1 MLLGLRGPFYRPDGG
16 QDGGGAA
23 GGGAAGGGAPEQ
35 NAPRTFSEDYVR
47 ALRAESAGYRTK
59 LKGVEDQIVAIRKA
73 LGISEGQEVT
83 DWAKVVQEREDA
95 HKKAVA
101 DAQEAGRKLMVRAEV
116 TAQAAAL
123 GIVDADAAFALAD
136 LSKVQVAED
145 GKVSGVKETLEALL
159 TAKPY
164 LKKMATGAGI
174 GAGTNPGE
182 PNSTPNPW
190 AKETFNLTEQ
200 ARLLRENPALAE
212 SMRKAAKTKG

>member
-1 MLLGLRGPFYRPDGG
+1 MLRGLRHPFYAPD
-16 QDGGGAA
+16 DGA
-23 GGGAAGGGAPEQ
+23 GDGGAAGGGAPEQ

-59 LKGVEDQIVAIRKA
+59 LKGGEDQLAAIRKA
-73 LGISEGQEVT
+73 LGVPEGQEIG
-83 DWAKVVQEREDA
+83 DWAKFFQERENA
-95 HKKAVA
+95 HKKAIA
-101 DAQEAGRKLMVRAEV
+101 DAQEAGKKLMVRAEV

-123 GIVDADAAFALAD
+123 GIVDPDAFALAD
-136 LSKVQVAED
+136 LSKVQVADD
-145 GKVSGVKETLEALL
+145 GKVSGVKETLEALVA
-159 TAKPY
+159 AKPY
-164 LKKMATGAGI
+164 LKKAATGAAI

-212 SMRKAAKTKG
+212 TMRRAAKAKG

>member
-1 MLLGLRGPFYRPDGG
+1 MPLRFRGPYCCPDGG
-16 QDGGGAA
+16 AGEGGAA

-47 ALRAESAGYRTK
+47 ALRTESAGYRTK
-59 LKGVEDQIVAIRKA
+59 LKGGEDQLAAIRKA
-73 LGISEGQEVT
+73 LGVPEGQEIG
-83 DWAKVVQEREDA
+83 DWAKFFQEREDA
-95 HKKAVA
+95 HKKAIA
-101 DAQEAGRKLMVRAEV
+101 DAQEAGRRLMVRAEV

-164 LKKMATGAGI
+164 LKKAATGAGI

-182 PNSTPNPW
+182 PNQTPNPW

-200 ARLLRENPALAE
+200 AKLLRDNPALAE
-212 SMRKAAKTKG
+212 SMRKAAKAKG